1 MNFFKKALVATA
13 VVASFGA
20 SAAVVS
26 SVPTQ
31 LSAEGVSV
39 GLTADDVDFT
49 FDVVVK
55 KEHPSSSIITI
66 TFDSAV
72 DLDTLAAAA
81 GGVVTT
87 DPATGKGVSGD
98 VSFDYGTGS
107 FTFDNVVIDTTTAG
121 AHTLSWKVNL
131 GNPLTANSAFR
142 VEIGG
147 TTVDISGASSI
158 AYSSAEADTTPIET
172 GTGVIAEESS
182 QFSFATK
189 SPWDGVIERIAQ
201 ITFVKNFDTLNP
213 DADTVVLTVT
223 NDETLEASVDGATAS
238 ISLTGDFDNG
248 KTLVANK
255 LASAEFTTTA
265 AAAAPAL
272 AATDDEVTL
281 ALTALEIG
289 AAGADMDI
297 DVTMES
303 ATKVIPQTGNVS
315 AEITFTG
322 VTTAAGKTF
331 VVPATAS
338 AGEWVLD
345 ATIINVPYFPVGY
358 TDTNSSVHFANES
371 SVDADVIVTAI
382 DNKGMTYGP
391 TNLNTHAA
399 FPNGLEGDTVTK
411 VGQVQLMDLLTI
423 PAGTKVSVTFNVD
436 SNVGNVNA
444 YAFSQKTG
452 EGRLVTS
459 QQKGSD
465 K

>member
-26 SVPTQ
+26 SIPTQ

-55 KEHPSSSIITI
+55 KEHPSSSKITI
-66 TFDSAV
+66 TFDAAV
-72 DLDTLAAAA
+72 DLDALAAAA
-81 GGVVTT
+81 GGAVTT
-87 DPATGKGVSGD
+87 DPGTGKGVSGD

-107 FTFDNVVIDTTTAG
+107 FTFDNLVIDTTTDG
-121 AHTLSWKVNL
+121 AHTLSWNVNL

-158 AYSSAEADTTPIET
+158 AYASEEADATPIEV
-172 GTGVIAEESS
+172 GTGVIAEEAT
-182 QFSFATK
+182 QFTFVTK
-189 SPWDGVIERIAQ
+189 APWNGVIERITQ
-201 ITFVKNFDTLNP
+201 IDFVKNYTLVNT
-213 DADTVVLTVT
+213 DADTVTFTVT
-223 NDETLEASVDGATAS
+223 NDEGLEASVDGATAS
-238 ISLTGDFDNG
+238 LSLAGEFDNG
-248 KTLVANK
+248 TLAANK
-255 LASAEFTTTA
+255 LASAEFSTTLI
-265 AAAAPAL
+265 AAPAL
-272 AATDDEVTL
+272 AGTDDEVTL
-281 ALTALEIG
+281 AIAAAEIG
-289 AAGADMDI
+289 LAGGDMPL

-303 ATKVIPQTGNVS
+303 ATKVIPVTGAVD

-331 VVPATAS
+331 VLTAA

-358 TDTNSSVHFANES
+358 TDTNSSIHFANES
-371 SVDADVIVTAI
+371 SVNADVLVTAI
-382 DNKGMTYGP
+382 DNMGEVYGP
-391 TNLNTHAA
+391 TNLNTHAS
-399 FPNGLEGDTVTK
+399 FPMGLEGDTVTK

-423 PAGTKVSVTFNVD
+423 PAGTKVSVTFNID
-436 SNVGNVNA
+436 TDVGNVNA

-452 EGRLVTS
+452 EGRQALVTS
-459 QQKGSD
+459 QQKGSNQ
-465 K
+465 

>member
-26 SVPTQ
+26 STPTQ

-39 GLTADDVDFT
+39 GLTADDVNFT

-55 KEHPSSSIITI
+55 VEHPSSSIITI

-72 DLDTLAAAA
+72 DLDALAAAA
-81 GGVVTT
+81 GGVVTNGVG
-87 DPATGKGVSGD
+87 TGTGVSGD

-107 FTFDNVVIDTTTAG
+107 FTFDNVVIDTTVAG
-121 AHTLSWKVNL
+121 AHTLSWTVNL

-142 VEIGG
+142 VLIGG
-147 TTVDISGASSI
+147 ATVDISGASSI
-158 AYSSAEADTTPIET
+158 AYSSEEADTTPIET
-172 GTGVIAEESS
+172 GTGIIAEEVS

-189 SPWDGVIERIAQ
+189 SPWNGVIERIAQ
-201 ITFVKNFDTLNP
+201 VDFVKNSDLGNT

-223 NDETLEASVDGATAS
+223 NDEGLEASVDGATAS
-238 ISLTGDFDNG
+238 VSLTGDFDNG
-248 KTLVANK
+248 TLLLNK
-255 LASAEFTTTA
+255 LASAEFSTTFT
-265 AAAAPAL
+265 AAPAL

-281 ALTALEIG
+281 ALTAAEIG
-289 AAGADMDI
+289 LAGADVDV

-303 ATKVIPQTGNVS
+303 ATKIIPQTGDVS

-331 VVPATAS
+331 VVQAAAS

-358 TDTNSSVHFANES
+358 TDTNSSIHFANES

-382 DNKGMTYGP
+382 DNMGMTYGP
-391 TNLNTHAA
+391 VNLNTHAA
-399 FPNGLEGDTVTK
+399 FANGLEGDTVTK

-423 PAGTKVSVTFNVD
+423 PAGTKVSATFNID
-436 SNVGNVNA
+436 SDIGNVNA

-452 EGRLVTS
+452 EGRQALVTS